1 MRYGVG
7 GSGDDS
13 EKSSIGSMPK
23 KTTRL
28 DKTRLPAKQSGL
40 EGRSGTFKV
49 ARYVVYDD
57 TIIAVRISTNDN
69 DINNNYKI
77 YMKGQAKGIQVER
90 WKWSCK
96 GVSSV
101 TGRRTVLYKMLP
113 VSC

>member
-1 MRYGVG
+1 
-7 GSGDDS
+7 
-13 EKSSIGSMPK
+13 MPK

-57 TIIAVRISTNDN
+57 TIIAVRISTNDD

-77 YMKGQAKGIQVER
+77 YITR
-90 WKWSCK
+90 
-96 GVSSV
+96 SSPKP
-101 TGRRTVLYKMLP
+101 TGGRMEV
-113 VSC
+113 VV

>member
-1 MRYGVG
+1 MICRGCREGVV
-7 GSGDDS
+7 
-13 EKSSIGSMPK
+13 
-23 KTTRL
+23 
-28 DKTRLPAKQSGL
+28 LP
-40 EGRSGTFKV
+40 FKV